1 MNITVVGTG
10 YVGLVSGAGL
20 ADFGSH
26 VMCVDKDAERIDML
40 NKGEIPFYEPGLE
53 ELVSRN
59 VKNGRLFFTS
69 DLKMAVARSL
79 VVFITVGTPDGGSG
93 QPDLTQL
100 QDVAGELAGVIDDY
114 KVIVIKS
121 TVPVGTNRRIKEMI
135 QTDLKKGVKVDI
147 VSNPEFLREGAAIE
161 DFMRPNRV
169 VLGSDS
175 QKALAIVKDI
185 YRSLYLI
192 ETPFVISN
200 LETAEII
207 KYASNAFLA
216 TKISFINEVAN
227 ICEKVG
233 ADVHQ
238 VAKAM
243 GLDKRIG
250 PKFLHPG
257 PGYGGSCFPKDTLA
271 FAHLGK
277 TVGSPVSIVE
287 AVIEVNRTQRLR
299 MIRKAEE
306 LLGSLR
312 GKTIGI
318 LGLTFK
324 PNTSDV
330 RESPAIDIVNI
341 FLSRGTTVKA
351 YDPEGMEEFK
361 KVIGDAGISY
371 CTTPYE
377 AAQGAEALVLV
388 TEWNEFRNLEL
399 KKIRSLL
406 AKPVILDLR
415 NIYDPGTMAGL
426 GFTYRGVGRGGTTAS
441 SAHSL
446 KRESRKADSSK
457 LKAQS

>member
-1 MNITVVGTG
+1 MNITVIGTG

-20 ADFGSH
+20 ADFGMH
-26 VMCVDKDAERIDML
+26 VMCVDNDVERIERI

-53 ELVSRN
+53 ELISRN
-59 VKNGRLFFTS
+59 VKNSRLSFST
-69 DLKMAVARSL
+69 DLKMAVDRSL
-79 VVFITVGTPDGGSG
+79 VLFIAVGTPDDGNG
-93 QPDLTQL
+93 QPDLSQL
-100 QDVAGELAGVIDDY
+100 HGVAAELATIIDDY

-121 TVPVGTNRRIKEMI
+121 TVPVGTNRSIKEMI
-135 QTDLKKGVKVDI
+135 QSNLKQGVNVDI
-147 VSNPEFLREGAAIE
+147 ISNPEFLREGSAIE
-161 DFMRPNRV
+161 DFMRPNRI

-175 QKALAIVKDI
+175 QRALAIVKDI
-185 YRSLYLI
+185 YRPLYLI

-200 LETAEII
+200 LETAELI

-216 TKISFINEVAN
+216 TKVSFINEVAN

-277 TVGSPVSIVE
+277 TLQSPASIVE

-299 MIRKAEE
+299 MVEKAEAA
-306 LLGSLR
+306 LRSLQ

-330 RESPAIDIVNI
+330 RESPAIDIVST
-341 FLSRGTTVKA
+341 FLAKGASVKA
-351 YDPEGMEEFK
+351 YDPEGMEEFRRA
-361 KVIGDAGISY
+361 IGDKRVSY
-371 CTTPYE
+371 CHTPYD
-377 AAQGAEALVLV
+377 AAQGAEALVLI

-399 KKIRSLL
+399 KKIQSLL

-415 NIYDPGTMAGL
+415 NIYEPELMAEL
-426 GFTYRGVGRGGTTAS
+426 GFTYIGVGRGSTAPP
-441 SAHSL
+441 
-446 KRESRKADSSK
+446 
-457 LKAQS
+457 Q

>member
-1 MNITVVGTG
+1 
-10 YVGLVSGAGL
+10 
-20 ADFGSH
+20 
-26 VMCVDKDAERIDML
+26 
-40 NKGEIPFYEPGLE
+40 
-53 ELVSRN
+53 
-59 VKNGRLFFTS
+59 
-69 DLKMAVARSL
+69 
-79 VVFITVGTPDGGSG
+79 
-93 QPDLTQL
+93 
-100 QDVAGELAGVIDDY
+100 
-114 KVIVIKS
+114 VIKS

-135 QTDLKKGVKVDI
+135 QADLKKGVNVDI

-287 AVIEVNRTQRLR
+287 AVIEVNRSQRLR
-299 MIRKAEE
+299 MIGKAEQV
-306 LLGSLR
+306 LGSLR

-330 RESPAIDIVNI
+330 RESPAIDIVKT
-341 FLSRGTTVKA
+341 FLSKGTTVKA

-361 KVIGDAGISY
+361 KAIGDEGISY

-377 AAQGAEALVLV
+377 VAQGAEALVFV

-399 KKIRSLL
+399 KKLRSLL

-415 NIYDPGTMAGL
+415 NMYDPEKMAEL
-426 GFTYRGVGRGGTTAS
+426 GFTYRGVGRGSTPAT
-441 SAHSL
+441 
-446 KRESRKADSSK
+446 
-457 LKAQS
+457 